1 MHLGNQ
7 VGLNQKVLGLNPAGG
22 RIQLM
27 IVLYC
32 TELFITI
39 LSTSQ
44 YDLINVEMD
53 VKCQIIGSQRFD
65 IFLISAQYIHYG

>member
-1 MHLGNQ
+1 MYLGSQ
-7 VGLNQKVLGLNPAGG
+7 VGLNQKVLGLNPTGG

-44 YDLINVEMD
+44 YDLINVERG
-53 VKCQIIGSQRFD
+53 VKCQVISSQRID